1 VVYPHTPPSLAVK
14 AYTPQD
20 ATTNPSLVNA
30 AARLPEYSALVA
42 DAVTYGRGTGKQG
55 QELMNA
61 TLDRLSVNIGCEIL
75 KLVPGLVSTEVDAR
89 LSFDTNASIDRAR
102 GLIALYA
109 AAGVDKSRVLIKMAT
124 TWEGCQAAAVLEKE
138 GITCNMTLLFGFPQA
153 VAAAD
158 AGATLISPFVGRVL
172 DWFRKAQP
180 TASFEGAADPG
191 VIAVTSI
198 FSYYKAYGYKTVV
211 MGASFRN
218 TGEILE
224 LAGCDKLTIGP
235 GLLAQLA
242 AMESPVP
249 RKLAP
254 GGGCDTPQV
263 HYDEAAFRF
272 AMNEDAMATEKLAE
286 GIRGFTADLRK
297 LEDFVRPLL
306 AKE

>member
-1 VVYPHTPPSLAVK
+1 
-14 AYTPQD
+14 
-20 ATTNPSLVNA
+20 
-30 AARLPEYSALVA
+30 
-42 DAVTYGRGTGKQG
+42 
-55 QELMNA
+55 
-61 TLDRLSVNIGCEIL
+61 
-75 KLVPGLVSTEVDAR
+75 
-89 LSFDTNASIDRAR
+89 
-102 GLIALYA
+102 
-109 AAGVDKSRVLIKMAT
+109 
-124 TWEGCQAAAVLEKE
+124 
-138 GITCNMTLLFGFPQA
+138 
-153 VAAAD
+153 
-158 AGATLISPFVGRVL
+158 
-172 DWFRKAQP
+172 
-180 TASFEGAADPG
+180 
-191 VIAVTSI
+191 VTSI

>member
-1 VVYPHTPPSLAVK
+1 MY
-14 AYTPQD
+14 
-20 ATTNPSLVNA
+20 A
-30 AARLPEYSALVA
+30 AARLPEYSPLVA
-42 DAVTYGRGTGKQG
+42 DAVAHGKGTGKVG

-61 TLDRLSVNIGCEIL
+61 TLDRLSVNFGCEIL

-89 LSFDTNASIDRAR
+89 LSFDTAASIDRAR
-102 GLIALYA
+102 SLIALYA

-153 VAAAD
+153 IAAAD

-172 DWFRKAQP
+172 DWFKKAQP
-180 TASFEGAADPG
+180 SAVFDGAADPG
-191 VIAVTSI
+191 VIAVTTI
-198 FSYYKAYGYKTVV
+198 YNYYKEFGYKTVV

-242 AMESPVP
+242 AMDAPVP

-263 HYDEAAFRF
+263 HYDEASFRF
-272 AMNEDAMATEKLAE
+272 AMNEDQMATEKLAE